1 MEDYDSYISNQYNN
15 IISDIK
21 KITLIA
27 APPFKEKKRIEYLK
41 DYIQKLGYSNA
52 EIDKEGNL
60 IITLDG
66 KSKQTLVFS
75 SHADTVFSENTK
87 LNIKEENGKIYCPGI
102 CDNSTGIVAQ
112 LYLMKYLKEKK
123 IQPKPNIVFLFNVGE
138 EELGNLRGVRYFF
151 DKPENKNIK
160 AHICI
165 EGYGI
170 GRLNRK
176 FVGSHRLKVLIKC
189 AGGHSWR
196 DYGNPNAII
205 AASKLIVKLS
215 EIILPSEPRTT
226 FNIGTIRGGTTINS
240 IPSEAEFTLEIRSLN
255 EDVLLNIRK
264 KINQELDKTISQRIE
279 IKTEN
284 MGERPCGETTDKN
297 LIETIKK
304 IHKQLD
310 IKTFDDE
317 GSTDS
322 NYPVSLGLPSI
333 TVGITEAHGMHSI
346 NEYIVA
352 EPVKQG
358 IEQLFWIFHYLDNQ

>member
-1 MEDYDSYISNQYNN
+1 MEDSDSYISNQFKN

-27 APPFKEKKRIEYLK
+27 APPFKEQNRIEYLEN
-41 DYIQKLGYSNA
+41 YIQKMGYSNT

-60 IITLDG
+60 IIRFDG

-75 SHADTVFSENTK
+75 SHADTVFPEDTK
-87 LNIKEENGKIYCPGI
+87 LKIREENGKIYCPGI

-123 IQPKPNIVFLFNVGE
+123 IQPKANIVFLFNVGE

-196 DYGNPNAII
+196 DCGNPNAII

-215 EIILPSEPRTT
+215 EIGLPSEPRTT
-226 FNIGTIRGGTTINS
+226 FNIGTIRGGTTVNS
-240 IPSEAEFTLEIRSLN
+240 IPSEAEFTLEVRSLN
-255 EDVLLNIRK
+255 EEILLNIGK
-264 KINQELDKTISQRIE
+264 KINHELSKTVSQGIE

-284 MGERPCGETTDKN
+284 IGERPCGETIDKN

-304 IHKQLD
+304 VHKHLG
-310 IKTFDDE
+310 IKTFEDE

-322 NYPVSLGLPSI
+322 NYPVSLGLPST
-333 TVGITEAHGMHSI
+333 TVGITEAHGTHSI
-346 NEYIVA
+346 NEYILV
-352 EPVKQG
+352 EPVKKG